1 MLHFAI
7 GREFIT
13 VFGIIAIVT
22 AAWAAWLIETPGFMP
37 L

>member
-1 MLHFAI
+1 MFHFGI
-7 GREFIT
+7 SREFIT

-22 AAWAAWLIETPGFMP
+22 AMWAAWLIETPGLMP